1 LHPTNIHM
9 SMSTI
14 KVRVDT
20 ETASLLERVA
30 RQTGRTKSEVV
41 RDALKALRN
50 QYAQP
55 APLPPAKA
63 MAQLIGSWDSG
74 GLQLSERTGERFAG
88 LLQEKKP
95 ARGTGRRRSVGRGHC
110 PGRFEILP

>member
-1 LHPTNIHM
+1 M
-9 SMSTI
+9 SII

-20 ETASLLERVA
+20 ETASLLERIA

-41 RDALKALRN
+41 RDALQALRN

-63 MAQLIGSWDSG
+63 MAHLIGSWDSG
-74 GLQLSERTGERFAG
+74 GMRLSERTGERFAQ
-88 LLQEKKP
+88 LLEEK
-95 ARGTGRRRSVGRGHC
+95 
-110 PGRFEILP
+110 